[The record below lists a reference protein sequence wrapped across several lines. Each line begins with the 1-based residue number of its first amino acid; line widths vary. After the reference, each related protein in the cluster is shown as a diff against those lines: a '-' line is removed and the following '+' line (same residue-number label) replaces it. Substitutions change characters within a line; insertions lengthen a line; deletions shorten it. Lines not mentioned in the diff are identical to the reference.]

1 MSSLGSTRAKIIC
14 TLGPSSSDYEMIRKM
29 IDAGMDVARLNFSHG
44 SHEMHLQVIHN
55 IRKASAAAGRAVA
68 ILQDLQGP
76 KIRVGTFGSGET
88 ELRPGQRFTIT
99 NRQVVGDNTV
109 VSTTYQELPNDV
121 KTGDSLLIDDGLLR
135 LRVIEKSKEDVVC
148 EVAVGGKLKN
158 NKGINLP
165 GVSVSSPSLTEK
177 DHADLLFGLEHG
189 VDYVALSFVRKPE
202 DILTVKEIIRST
214 GRMTP
219 VVAKIEKP
227 EALECI
233 DRIIAIS
240 DAIMVARGDLG
251 VEMKTEEVPPIQ
263 KRLISLCN
271 KAGVP
276 VITATQMLDSMIYNP
291 RPTRAEAS
299 DVANAILDGT
309 DAVMLSAE
317 TASGQY
323 PLETITVMK
332 QIIRLI
338 EKDMPVDYTRRRRSA
353 GQDIILQDGIAVV
366 ACSLA
371 EMIDA
376 DAIVSITLTGAIT
389 RLIAKYR
396 PRKPIIAVV
405 HTEDVLRQMALIWG
419 IQGII
424 VPDLKKNIDD
434 SVDAVK
440 LSLVKSG
447 LLQKGDRFVIS
458 AGLPFSSRG
467 PTNSLRVEVV

>member
-317 TASGQY
+317 TA
-323 PLETITVMK
+323 
-332 QIIRLI
+332 
-338 EKDMPVDYTRRRRSA
+338 A
-353 GQDIILQDGIAVV
+353 GQFPVRAVATMHRIINQVEGDEHYLD
-366 ACSLA
+366 L
-371 EMIDA
+371 MDA
-376 DAIVSITLTGAIT
+376 ARLEPEHTSPGAIT
-389 RLIAKYR
+389 AAARQVAHTLEAAAIVTFTSSGSTTLRAARERPGVPILCITPSMEAGRRLGLVWGVH
-396 PRKPIIAVV
+396 AVV
-405 HTEDVLRQMALIWG
+405 GDFI
-419 IQGII
+419 
-424 VPDLKKNIDD
+424 D
-434 SVDAVK
+434 SVEDIGDVAVDAAVT
-440 LSLVKSG
+440 SGIGQEGQALV
-447 LLQKGDRFVIS
+447 IT
-458 AGLPFSSRG
+458 AGMPFG
-467 PTNSLRVEVV
+467 TPGATNMLRI